1 MPTNKAKNKQ
11 DSKVKKPSSKK
22 GIFENLFSPKVKSKK
37 ATSTQKFLNVKGIR
51 DGVVMLKS
59 GGLRSILLASSIN
72 FSLMSEDE
80 QVGKIYAFQDFL
92 NSLEFPIQIVAQTRK
107 LNINKYVEKIK
118 EAGRM
123 QENELLRMQ
132 INGYGE
138 YIISLVEL
146 ANITTSNF
154 YVVVP
159 YSSSPAQS
167 VGNPIDKIKSILRPA
182 AQVKE
187 ETKAFDKSKEELHLR
202 VNHVTGGL
210 SGMGIRSAA
219 LDTQEMVELL
229 YNWYNP
235 EVSTNQVLT
244 DLDELKVERG
254 EY

>member
-1 MPTNKAKNKQ
+1 MASGNNKK
-11 DSKVKKPSSKK
+11 SGK
-22 GIFENLFSPKVKSKK
+22 GGVDFIENLFSPKIKSKK
-37 ATSTQKFLNVKGIR
+37 EASTQKYLNIKGIR
-51 DGVVMLKS
+51 DGIVILKS

-92 NSLEFPIQIVAQTRK
+92 NSLEFPIQIIAQTRK
-107 LNINKYVEKIK
+107 LNISKYVEKVK
-118 EAGRM
+118 EAERM

-132 INGYGE
+132 IAGYGE
-138 YIISLVEL
+138 YIMSLVEL

-159 YSSSPAQS
+159 YSGSPVKSGQS
-167 VGNPIDKIKSILRPA
+167 PIDKVKSLLQPA
-182 AQVKE
+182 AEIKI
-187 ETKAFDKSKEELHLR
+187 ETAAFEKNKEELRLR

-219 LDTQEMVELL
+219 LDTQEIVELL

-235 EVSTNQVLT
+235 EIANNEILA
-244 DLDELKVERG
+244 DLDDLKVERN
-254 EY
+254 

>member
-1 MPTNKAKNKQ
+1 MPKKTSTNSKSNK
-11 DSKVKKPSSKK
+11 PEKK
-22 GIFENLFSPKVKSKK
+22 GNIFETLFSPKVKSKK
-37 ATSTQKFLNVKGIR
+37 SVSTQKFLNVEGIR
-51 DGVVMLKS
+51 DGVAILKS
-59 GGLRSILLASSIN
+59 GGMRSILLASSIN

-92 NSLEFPIQIVAQTRK
+92 NSLEFPVQIIAQTRK
-107 LNINKYVEKIK
+107 LNIIKYAEKIK
-118 EAGRM
+118 EAGRT

-132 INGYGE
+132 IAGYGE
-138 YIISLVEL
+138 YILSLVEL

-159 YSSSPAQS
+159 YSQTPGQS
-167 VGNPIDKIKSILRPA
+167 MSGPIDKIKSILRPA
-182 AQVKE
+182 AEVKE
-187 ETKAFDKSKEELHLR
+187 KTEAFDKSKEELRLR
-202 VNHVTGGL
+202 VNHIVGGL

-219 LDTQEMVELL
+219 LDTQEIVELF

-235 EVSTNQVLT
+235 EVSTNQVLA

>member
-1 MPTNKAKNKQ
+1 MPEDPKSDTKNT
-11 DSKVKKPSSKK
+11 KKKEK
-22 GIFENLFSPKVKSKK
+22 NNIFETLFSQKVKSKK
-37 ATSTQKFLNVKGIR
+37 SVSTQKFLNIEGIR
-51 DGVVMLKS
+51 DGVAILKS

-92 NSLEFPIQIVAQTRK
+92 NSLEFPIQIIVQTRK
-107 LNINKYVEKIK
+107 LNIIKYAEKIK
-118 EAGRM
+118 EAGRI

-132 INGYGE
+132 IAGYGE
-138 YIISLVEL
+138 YILSLVEL

-159 YSSSPAQS
+159 YSQSPGQS
-167 VGNPIDKIKSILRPA
+167 ISGPLDKIKNILRPEA
-182 AQVKE
+182 EVKE
-187 ETKAFDKSKEELHLR
+187 KTEAFDKSKEELHLR
-202 VNHVTGGL
+202 VNHIVSGL

-219 LDTQEMVELL
+219 LDTQEIVELF

-235 EVSTNQVLT
+235 EVSTNQVLA
-244 DLDELKVERG
+244 DLDELKVVRG

>member
-1 MPTNKAKNKQ
+1 MEKNKSNV
-11 DSKVKKPSSKK
+11 SKKFSKK
-22 GIFENLFSPKVKSKK
+22 GNVFETLFSPKVKSKK
-37 ATSTQKFLNVKGIR
+37 SVSTQKFLNVEGIR
-51 DGVVMLKS
+51 DGVAILKS

-92 NSLEFPIQIVAQTRK
+92 NSLEFPVQIVAQTRK
-107 LNINKYVEKIK
+107 LNIMKYAEKIR
-118 EAGRM
+118 EAGRT

-138 YIISLVEL
+138 YVLSLVEL
-146 ANITTSNF
+146 ANITTNNF

-159 YSSSPAQS
+159 YSPAPGQS
-167 VGNPIDKIKSILRPA
+167 INGPLDKIKGLLRPA
-182 AQVKE
+182 AEVKA
-187 ETKAFDKSKEELHLR
+187 ETIAFDKSKEELRLR
-202 VNHVTGGL
+202 VNHIVGGL
-210 SGMGIRSAA
+210 SGMGVRSAA
-219 LDTQEMVELL
+219 LDTQEIVELL

-235 EVSTNQVLT
+235 EVSTNQVLA